1 MSSLSAA
8 FQELAPRQKN
18 APAVILFSG
27 GLDSTTILA
36 LAKDLGYA
44 PYALSVEYGQRH
56 SSELAAAKHIAKQLG
71 VIRHEVIDLD
81 LGRFGGSA
89 LTDASIAVPITP
101 GKEHE
106 IPVTYVPARNTILL
120 SLALGWAESLGGLDV
135 FYGANAV
142 DYSGYPDCRPEY
154 VASFE
159 TMANLATK
167 AGVEAINNT
176 NRFRIHAPIIS
187 MSKADII
194 ALGTTLGVDYAQTVS
209 CYQANDLGE
218 ACGECESCRLRQAGF
233 LQAHL
238 SDPTRYQSNKK

>member
-1 MSSLSAA
+1 MSQLTAA
-8 FQELAPRQKN
+8 FDSIAPRKPN

-44 PYALSVEYGQRH
+44 PYVLSVGYGQRH
-56 SSELAAAKHIAKQLG
+56 SSELAAAKHIAKKMG
-71 VIRHEVIDLD
+71 VVHHEVVNLD
-81 LGRFGGSA
+81 LTRFGGSA
-89 LTDASIAVPITP
+89 LTDSNIAVPTTP
-101 GKEHE
+101 GQEHE
-106 IPVTYVPARNTILL
+106 IPITYVPARNTILL
-120 SLALGWAESLGGLDV
+120 SLALGWAESLGGLDI

-159 TMANLATK
+159 KMANLATK
-167 AGVEAINNT
+167 AGVEALNQET
-176 NRFRIHAPIIS
+176 RFRVHAPIIG
-187 MSKADII
+187 MSKSQII
-194 ALGTTLGVDYAQTVS
+194 QLGATLGVDYSQTVS

-233 LQAHL
+233 KAAGV
-238 SDPTRYQSNKK
+238 SDPTRYRK

>member
-1 MSSLSAA
+1 MSLLSAA
-8 FQELAPRQKN
+8 YEQFAPRKPN

-27 GLDSTTILA
+27 GLDSSTILA

-44 PYALSVEYGQRH
+44 PYVLSVGYGQRH
-56 SSELAAAKHIAKQLG
+56 SSELAAAKHIAKKMG
-71 VIRHEVIDLD
+71 VIRHEVVNLD
-81 LGRFGGSA
+81 LTRFGGSA
-89 LTDASIAVPITP
+89 LTDSAIAVPTTP
-101 GKEHE
+101 SADQE

-120 SLALGWAESLGGLDV
+120 SLALGWAESLGGLDI

-159 TMANLATK
+159 NMANLATK
-167 AGVEAINNT
+167 AGVEAINHD
-176 NRFRIHAPIIS
+176 NRFRVHAPIIE
-187 MSKADII
+187 MSKSQII
-194 ALGTTLGVDYAQTVS
+194 KLGNTLGVDYSQTVS

-233 LQAHL
+233 KQANL
-238 SDPTRYQSNKK
+238 PDPTRYR

>member
-8 FQELAPRQKN
+8 FSHFAPRKPDT
-18 APAVILFSG
+18 PAVILFSG
-27 GLDSTTILA
+27 GLDSSTILA

-44 PYALSVEYGQRH
+44 PYALSVSYGQRH
-56 SSELAAAKHIAKQLG
+56 SSELAAAKHIAKKMG
-71 VIRHEVIDLD
+71 VIRHEVVNLD
-81 LGRFGGSA
+81 LTRFGGSA
-89 LTDASIAVPITP
+89 LTDSAIAVPTTP
-101 GKEHE
+101 ANDQE

-159 TMANLATK
+159 EMANLATK
-167 AGVEAINNT
+167 AGVEAINHE
-176 NRFRIHAPIIS
+176 NRFRVHAPIIN
-187 MSKADII
+187 MSKAQII
-194 ALGTTLGVDYAQTVS
+194 ELGSTLGVDYSQTVS

-218 ACGECESCRLRQAGF
+218 ACGECESCRLRQIGF
-233 LQAHL
+233 KQANL
-238 SDPTRYQSNKK
+238 SDPTRYRIS

>member
-1 MSSLSAA
+1 MSLLSAA
-8 FQELAPRQKN
+8 YEQFAPRKPN

-27 GLDSTTILA
+27 GLDSSTILA

-44 PYALSVEYGQRH
+44 PYVLSVGYGQRH
-56 SSELAAAKHIAKQLG
+56 SSELAAAKHIAKKMG
-71 VIRHEVIDLD
+71 VIRHEVVNLD
-81 LGRFGGSA
+81 LTRFGGSA
-89 LTDASIAVPITP
+89 LTDSAIAVPTSP
-101 GKEHE
+101 SADQE

-120 SLALGWAESLGGLDV
+120 SLALGWAESLGGLDI

-159 TMANLATK
+159 NMANLATK
-167 AGVEAINNT
+167 AGVEAINHD
-176 NRFRIHAPIIS
+176 NRFRVHAPIIE
-187 MSKADII
+187 MSKSQII
-194 ALGTTLGVDYAQTVS
+194 KLGNTLGVDYSQTVS

-233 LQAHL
+233 KQAKL
-238 SDPTRYQSNKK
+238 ADPTRYR